1 MTTRLEDLKP
11 DAQVSGLV
19 GRETVRIVSSQMM
32 GEACQVVYRD
42 GQGNLHTQIL
52 FRDKEADL
60 ELVSS
65 GRRWSFE
72 GDGYKFR
79 LVSEAE
85 RIRLAYLFDP
95 YLAVSS
101 STIDPLPHQIS
112 AVYEHMLPRQPM
124 RYLLADDPGAG
135 KTIMA
140 GLLIKEL
147 LIRGE
152 LERCLIVAPGSLTE
166 QWQDELKEKFELQ
179 FELLTRDLINATGL
193 GNPFEQ
199 RPLLIA
205 RMDMLARD
213 AELQTR
219 LEQAPEWDL
228 VVCDESH
235 RMSAHY
241 FGAELKT
248 TKRYAMGRRVGNHAR
263 NLLLMT
269 ATPHN
274 GKEEDFQLFMAL
286 LDEDRFAG
294 QEKDA
299 VHRSDPTD
307 LMRRLVKE
315 DLYTF
320 EGKKLFPERRSYT
333 AQYELS
339 PSEKVLYERVT
350 EYVRDEMNR
359 ADRNANT
366 EGGGKRRVNVG
377 FALMTL
383 QRRLASSPF
392 AIHRS
397 IERRRERLEA
407 RLKEERLLLQ
417 GRQVGDRLQLDRKL
431 AALDLDEIE
440 NLYEEDTA
448 AEIEETEN
456 AFIDNA
462 TSAQTLAEL
471 EFEIQTLKELEVL
484 SKKVVNAGTDAKWQ
498 QLDRILDDPLMVDE
512 NGGRRKLVLFTEFKD
527 TLTDLARKIRNR
539 LGRDEAVVE
548 IHGGVPR
555 DRRRQVVHAF
565 MNDPQVVVLLANDAA
580 GEGVNLQRA
589 HLMVNYDL
597 PWNPNRLEQRFGRIH
612 RIGQQEVCHLWNLLA
627 QDTREGEVYIQLL
640 EKLDNAR
647 KALGDK
653 VFDVL
658 GQLFTGRS
666 LRELLMDAVRYN
678 ADPAVKARM
687 QEIDEAVNSDHLLE
701 LLERRALVK
710 QGMDTSKVRDLKQQM
725 ERAMARRIHPHYV
738 HDFFLEAFRR
748 LGGKAFPREQGRYEI
763 THVSPQLLD
772 RDQQIGVGVPVQ
784 PRYER
789 ICFEKEH
796 VGQSPRAELV
806 SPGHPLLEA
815 CISLIWERH
824 GEVLGQGAVL
834 IDDNDPGAEPRLLFC
849 LEHGLQDGRK
859 NRQGQQQLISNRMQ
873 FLEIS
878 RSGGAKTAGS
888 APYLDYR
895 PLREGEGELIQPLLG
910 DGWLNQDW
918 DQLVLAHA
926 TQTLVPEHLEEIR
939 RERLGRIEKARQE
952 IQARMQRQINH
963 WSRQYEELKH
973 KDSAGKKTRLPA
985 QVAKERAEL
994 LVNRLGKRMAALDA
1008 EAQIS
1013 ARVPL
1018 IKGGALIVPVGLLRQ
1033 IRGETP
1039 NASVDAEAK
1048 KRVELLAMEAVFAA
1062 ERALGRNPVDRS
1074 AQRGIGYDIES
1085 SDANGNLVFI
1095 EVKGRVEGADSV
1107 TLTFNELKCSNNQRD
1122 RFRVAICSISG
1133 ERASPPV
1140 YVSGINWW
1148 QPGDI
1153 TQSTVTFP
1161 LSEVLQHAQEPH

>member
-1 MTTRLEDLKP
+1 MTARLEDLKP
-11 DAQVSGLV
+11 DALVQGLV
-19 GRETVRIVSSQMM
+19 GREAVRMVTAQMM

-42 GQGNLHTQIL
+42 GQGNLHSQIL
-52 FRDKEADL
+52 FRDKEVDL

-72 GDGYKFR
+72 GDGDKFR

-213 AELQTR
+213 AELQAR

-359 ADRNANT
+359 ADRNANA

-397 IERRRERLEA
+397 IERRHERLEA
-407 RLKEERLLLQ
+407 RMKEERLLLQ

-431 AALDLDEIE
+431 DALDLDDIE

-710 QGMDTSKVRDLKQQM
+710 QGMDTSKVRDLRQQM

-772 RDQQIGVGVPVQ
+772 RDQQIGMGVPVQ

-834 IDDNDPGAEPRLLFC
+834 IDDNDPGADPRLLVC
-849 LEHGLQDGRK
+849 LEHGLQDGRR
-859 NRQGQQQLISNRMQ
+859 NRQGQQQLISNRLQ

-878 RSGGAKTAGS
+878 RSGDAKTAGS

-895 PLREGEGELIQPLLG
+895 PLREGERELIQPLLG

-926 TQTLVPEHLEEIR
+926 MQTLVPEHLEEIR

-985 QVAKERAEL
+985 QVAKDRAEL
-994 LVNRLGKRMAALDA
+994 LVNRLGKRMEALDA

-1018 IKGGALIVPVGLLRQ
+1018 IKGGALIVPAGLLRQ

-1062 ERALGRNPVDRS
+1062 ERALGRSPVDRS

-1095 EVKGRVEGADSV
+1095 EVKGRVVGADSV
-1107 TLTFNELKCSNNQRD
+1107 TLTFNELKCSNNQREQ
-1122 RFRVAICSISG
+1122 FRVAICSVSG

-1153 TQSTVTFP
+1153 KQSTVTFP